1 MNNITR
7 GYPKIILFFFIVKQ
21 LLKGGK
27 SLKKKWS
34 LITLIM
40 TFFVTGVMAL
50 ASAHTAHTSHTADAT
65 KQEECDCKKCVCE
78 KCKCEKCEC
87 EKCPGKSLN
96 PYQDIMDRM
105 MVDMDKVSKDTNM
118 EINFLEQMSI
128 HHNGA
133 VEMADYQIENG
144 KDSELIQLSKAIL
157 AEQKSEIQEMT
168 HLISLQ
174 KDSKNRI
181 TEDYLNRMYK
191 TMEDMMKN
199 TPITPS
205 ENLDIAF
212 VELMIPH
219 HQASIDMAMA
229 LISLNPNLQVL
240 NYSKKII
247 SDQQIEINQMREY
260 QNKHKN

>member
-1 MNNITR
+1 MNNIIR
-7 GYPKIILFFFIVKQ
+7 DYPKIILFFLIAKKIV
-21 LLKGGK
+21 KGGK
-27 SLKKKWS
+27 NLKKKWS
-34 LITLIM
+34 LITFFI
-40 TFFVTGVMAL
+40 TFFVTGVIAL
-50 ASAHTAHTSHTADAT
+50 GTTHISHTSHGSEVTT
-65 KQEECDCKKCVCE
+65 QEECDCKKCVCE

-87 EKCPGKSLN
+87 EKCPGKSMN
-96 PYQDIMDRM
+96 PYQAIMDRM

-128 HHNGA
+128 HHKGA
-133 VEMADYQIENG
+133 VEMADYQIKNG

-157 AEQKSEIQEMT
+157 AEQKSEIQEMS

-181 TEDYLNRMYK
+181 TEEYLNKMYK

-199 TPITPS
+199 TPTTPS

-212 VELMIPH
+212 VELMLPH
-219 HQASIDMAMA
+219 HQASIDMAMV

-247 SDQQIEINQMREY
+247 SDQQIEINQMRDY
-260 QNKHKN
+260 LNKHKN